1 MVDAGMALLAYGN
14 GSEFFR
20 KGFPAM
26 IRVLLLEDGQWNRAG
41 FPALLGRE
49 QGIILVGTADI
60 ESDIVPLAAQ
70 FTPDVVLVNTDYMVS
85 QILPKVAE
93 LKTAAPRCSVLVL
106 CDPTKRGMLPP
117 RRRAR
122 RLSFLM
128 KDTSVRQ
135 LAAAIRQVA
144 RGERVVDPR
153 LEVATISTD
162 KAVSTREWEVLG
174 LAAQGETVAEIA
186 RRLYLSLGTVRNH
199 ISSVI
204 TKTGARNRLDAI
216 RIARKDGWLR

>member
-1 MVDAGMALLAYGN
+1 
-14 GSEFFR
+14 
-20 KGFPAM
+20 
-26 IRVLLLEDGQWNRAG
+26 
-41 FPALLGRE
+41 
-49 QGIILVGTADI
+49 
-60 ESDIVPLAAQ
+60 
-70 FTPDVVLVNTDYMVS
+70 
-85 QILPKVAE
+85 
-93 LKTAAPRCSVLVL
+93 
-106 CDPTKRGMLPP
+106 MLPP

-122 RLSFLM
+122 RLSFVV
-128 KDTSVRQ
+128 KDTSVRR
-135 LAAAIRQVA
+135 LAQAIRQVA

-153 LEVATISTD
+153 LEMAVVSTD
-162 KAVSTREWEVLG
+162 KSVSTREWEVLG

>member
-1 MVDAGMALLAYGN
+1 M
-14 GSEFFR
+14 
-20 KGFPAM
+20 
-26 IRVLLLEDGQWNRAG
+26 LEDGQWNRAG
-41 FPALLGRE
+41 FSTLLGRE
-49 QGIILVGTADI
+49 ADIVLVGSADI
-60 ESDIVPLAAQ
+60 EMEIAPLAAQ
-70 FTPDVVLVNTDYMVS
+70 FSPDVVLVNTDYMVS

-93 LKTAAPRCSVLVL
+93 LKAAAPKCSVIVL

-122 RLSFLM
+122 RLSFVV

-153 LEVATISTD
+153 LEVAAISTD

-174 LAAQGETVAEIA
+174 LAAEGETVAEIA

>member
-1 MVDAGMALLAYGN
+1 
-14 GSEFFR
+14 
-20 KGFPAM
+20 M
-26 IRVLLLEDGQWNRAG
+26 I
-41 FPALLGRE
+41 
-49 QGIILVGTADI
+49 
-60 ESDIVPLAAQ
+60 
-70 FTPDVVLVNTDYMVS
+70 
-85 QILPKVAE
+85 
-93 LKTAAPRCSVLVL
+93 VL

-122 RLSFLM
+122 RLSYLV
-128 KDTSVRQ
+128 KDTSVPM
-135 LAAAIRQVA
+135 LAAAVRQVA

-153 LEVATISTD
+153 LEVAAISTD
-162 KAVSTREWEVLG
+162 
-174 LAAQGETVAEIA
+174 LAAQGETVADIA